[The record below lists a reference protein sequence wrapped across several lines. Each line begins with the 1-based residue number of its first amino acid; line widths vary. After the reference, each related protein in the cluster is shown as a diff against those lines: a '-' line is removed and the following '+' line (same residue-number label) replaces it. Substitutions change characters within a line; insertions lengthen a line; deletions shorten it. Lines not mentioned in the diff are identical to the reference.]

1 MLRRPPVST
10 RTDTLF
16 PYTTLFRSGRRHLH
30 YEITR
35 RLHRHV
41 EEPARVR
48 QKRKHVEHRD
58 AQRPEAMRIKC
69 ERGCRCRA
77 KQVYREVTRIQ
88 RGKLRWDEGME
99 QLTGCHHGPGDGG
112 HRPFGATAAPEGISG
127 CDPQEGEKQDYA
139 HGRSAEHKSNL

>member
-30 YEITR
+30 YEINR

-69 ERGCRCRA
+69 ERGCRCRSEEHTSELQSLMRISYA
-77 KQVYREVTRIQ
+77 VFCLKKKKQS
-88 RGKLRWDEGME
+88 
-99 QLTGCHHGPGDGG
+99 
-112 HRPFGATAAPEGISG
+112 TAHK
-127 CDPQEGEKQDYA
+127 EKHSVLA
-139 HGRSAEHKSNL
+139 HG